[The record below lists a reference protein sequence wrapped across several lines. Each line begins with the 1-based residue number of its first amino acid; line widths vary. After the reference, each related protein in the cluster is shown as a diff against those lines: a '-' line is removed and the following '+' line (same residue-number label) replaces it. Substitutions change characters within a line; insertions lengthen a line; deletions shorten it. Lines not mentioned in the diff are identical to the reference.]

1 MAVFWGIEGI
11 QGKLKN
17 PVLTIGNFDG
27 VHKGHLALFEIVKG
41 KARDI
46 NGQSVVLTFDPHPMK
61 VLVPDKAPELLL
73 TTEEKIQLIQ
83 KAGIDVVVCEKF
95 TWEFSRMGAREFV
108 DEVLVKAFGVKEV
121 VVGYDYSFG
130 RNREGSIDLLKELA
144 HKRGFKVYVLQ
155 PVNIN
160 GRLASSTAIRNFL
173 KEGNI
178 KAANELLGYNYTLKG
193 MVVKGKGRGK
203 SLLGIPTANLEIKDR
218 LIPRR
223 GVYATFS
230 HLKNF
235 KYPSVTNIGINPT
248 FNNGTFSIET
258 HIMDFYSDLL
268 GENLEIELI
277 QFIRDEI
284 KFQDIQQLKDSIMKD
299 IDMARN
305 ILSSSP

>member
-1 MAVFWGIEGI
+1 MAIFWGIEEAR
-11 QGKLKN
+11 GKLRD

-27 VHKGHLALFEIVKG
+27 VHRGHLALFEIVKG

-61 VLVPDKAPELLL
+61 VLAPEKAPELLL

-83 KAGIDVVVCEKF
+83 KAGIDMVVCERF
-95 TWEFSRMGAREFV
+95 TREFSRMGAKEFV
-108 DEVLVKAFGVKEV
+108 DEVLVKAFGVKEL

-130 RNREGSIDLLKELA
+130 RNREGNIDLLKELA
-144 HKRGFKVYVLQ
+144 LKRGFKVYVLQ

-178 KAANELLGYNYTLKG
+178 KAANELLGRNYTLKG

-203 SLLGIPTANLEIKDR
+203 SILGIPTANLEIKDR
-218 LIPRR
+218 LIPRK
-223 GVYATFS
+223 GVYATYS
-230 HLKNF
+230 HLKGY
-235 KYPSVTNIGINPT
+235 KYASVTNIGINPT

-277 QFIRDEI
+277 QFLRDEI
-284 KFQDIQQLKDSIMKD
+284 KFQDVQQLKESIMRD
-299 IDMARN
+299 IDRARN
-305 ILSSSP
+305 ILCSSQ